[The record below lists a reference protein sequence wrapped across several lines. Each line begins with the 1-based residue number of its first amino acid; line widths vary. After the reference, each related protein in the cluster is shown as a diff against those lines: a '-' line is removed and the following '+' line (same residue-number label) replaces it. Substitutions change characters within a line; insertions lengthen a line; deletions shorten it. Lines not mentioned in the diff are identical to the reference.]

1 MELRLRFRD
10 LEPTDLSDLDWSG
23 GSEHL
28 GAVAAALEAC
38 YTGDVV
44 VLVGSLSNDRL
55 IALGG
60 VDFRPSTD
68 AGTIWML
75 AVHERLQS
83 LGAGAELITALE
95 QKIIDHGRSLARM
108 LVEHDN
114 PRAKALY
121 ERIGYTEAG
130 AALDSWPVAGGR
142 TYVTACTIMERR
154 LIEIPSDE
162 DTDG

>member
-38 YTGDVV
+38 YAGDVV

-60 VDFRPSTD
+60 VDFRPST
-68 AGTIWML
+68 

-114 PRAKALY
+114 PRARALY